1 MMAGDCKREKDE
13 GEREEWDGEV
23 MNEEERSS
31 D

>member
-1 MMAGDCKREKDE
+1 MRAGGCKREKDE
-13 GEREEWDGEV
+13 EEEGEQDGEV